1 MSTTPR
7 IAPPTPDQD
16 ADFGSVMQHTPD
28 SIGRFFELYAYFW
41 QAGKVAPTIKEMTRL
56 RNARITDCGY

>member
-7 IAPPTPDQD
+7 IKSAVDGQAENFATVTAHTAP
-16 ADFGSVMQHTPD
+16 VMQ
-28 SIGRFFELYAYFW
+28 RFFDLYGSFW
-41 QAGKVAPTIKEMTRL
+41 QQGVLSPDLKEMTRL

>member
-7 IAPPTPDQD
+7 IPSAVPG
-16 ADFGSVMQHTPD
+16 AEENFGTVTAHAGELM
-28 SIGRFFELYAYFW
+28 GRFFELYAEFW
-41 QAGKVAPTIKEMTRL
+41 QHGLVAPELKEMTRL